1 MNTVNWPQELARRQR
16 VNRTSNWITLF
27 ANAVGAILAEF
38 YFVLGGAHQMVNANT
53 GGVSFAWILLIV
65 GLLVLG
71 ANLGN
76 RREKPLRQ
84 WYLSAE
90 PPTAPPSPEVQ
101 RQALRAPLE
110 ATLISGAMWTLAG
123 LTSGISSG
131 IRPDGFDFVG
141 FLLIF
146 LSVAG
151 LSGGVSAAL
160 VYFITER
167 IWASEL
173 PLFFPEGTITH
184 IRTFRMTVRRRVM
197 VLFVLEGVPL
207 LLLAVVAY
215 NQARSFVSAADPAE
229 GLAMLL
235 RLELFIVGIGVISA
249 LTLAL
254 TLGRSL
260 ITSVEDL
267 LAHMNTVRQ
276 GNLEAPMPITSNDE
290 FGALAEG
297 FNAMVKGLRQ
307 EEVVRA
313 LFSLYVT
320 PEVAE
325 HAIQY
330 GAELGGQLAEVSVLF
345 SDIRGFTSM
354 TEKMAPEALIAL
366 LNRYFDA
373 MSDAVIAE
381 DGLINKFGGDSLL
394 AVFGTPLNPTREHA
408 AQAVRAAQG
417 MLAALDTFNADQ
429 TARGEPTLRIGVGV
443 ASGAVVAGNV
453 GSEERLEY
461 TVIGDTVN
469 LASRLQTMTKELG
482 VPLLMAESTVQQ
494 LADRDSY
501 VAIGQVEVRGK
512 QAPVSVFTLKD
523 GGAAG

>member
-1 MNTVNWPQELARRQR
+1 MNVMNWSQELARRQR

-27 ANAVGAILAEF
+27 ANAVGALLAEF

-53 GGVSFAWILLIV
+53 GGLSFAWVLLIV

-71 ANLGN
+71 AHWGN
-76 RREKPLRQ
+76 RREKPLHE
-84 WYLSAE
+84 WYLSPE
-90 PPTAPPSPEVQ
+90 PPTAPPSLVVQ
-101 RQALRAPLE
+101 RKALRAPLE
-110 ATLISGAMWTLAG
+110 ATLISLAMWTLAG

-131 IRPDGFDFVG
+131 IRPDGFNFIG
-141 FLLIF
+141 FLLMF
-146 LSVAG
+146 LSVTG

-167 IWASEL
+167 VWMAEL
-173 PLFFPEGTITH
+173 PLFFPGGSLTH

-215 NQARSFVSAADPAE
+215 NQAQALVNAVDPTA
-229 GLAMLL
+229 GLTALL
-235 RLELFIVGIGVISA
+235 RLELFIVGIGVLSA

-267 LAHMNTVRQ
+267 LAHMNSVRQ
-276 GNLEAPMPITSNDE
+276 GDLEIPMPITSNDE

-297 FNAMVKGLRQ
+297 FNAMVKGLKQ

-330 GAELGGQLAEVSVLF
+330 GAELGGQLADVSVLF
-345 SDIRGFTSM
+345 SDIRGFTAM

-373 MSDAVIAE
+373 MSEAVIAE
-381 DGLINKFGGDSLL
+381 GGLINKFGGDSLL
-394 AVFGTPLNPTREHA
+394 AVFGTPLNPARDHA
-408 AQAVRAAQG
+408 AQSVRAAQG
-417 MLAALDTFNADQ
+417 MLAALDIFNADQ
-429 TARGEPTLRIGVGV
+429 AARGEPTLRIGVGV

-469 LASRLQTMTKELG
+469 LASRLQTMTKDLG
-482 VPLLMAESTVQQ
+482 APLLMSESTVRQ
-494 LADRDSY
+494 LADRASY
-501 VAIGQVEVRGK
+501 VAIGQVDVRGK
-512 QAPVSVFTLKD
+512 QAPVSVYTLK
-523 GGAAG
+523 GGEAAA